1 VIHHNNKERY
11 NYQWLP
17 KLLIDKYRI
26 ILPVDS
32 NGVVWVSF
40 WNSQNGKVVVFII
53 IIIIIIIGVFFIQSQ
68 REE

>member
-1 VIHHNNKERY
+1 VIHHNNKEQF

-17 KLLIDKYRI
+17 KLVIDKDRI

-40 WNSQNGKVVVFII
+40 WNSQNGKFVVF
-53 IIIIIIIGVFFIQSQ
+53 IIIIGVFFIQSQ